1 MKKTINNSQE
11 LITEFF
17 ETIPD
22 SLLVRMA
29 TNDWKALR
37 SICIALTLD
46 LQLIE
51 EQKEKDLEN

>member
-1 MKKTINNSQE
+1 LKKTINNSQE